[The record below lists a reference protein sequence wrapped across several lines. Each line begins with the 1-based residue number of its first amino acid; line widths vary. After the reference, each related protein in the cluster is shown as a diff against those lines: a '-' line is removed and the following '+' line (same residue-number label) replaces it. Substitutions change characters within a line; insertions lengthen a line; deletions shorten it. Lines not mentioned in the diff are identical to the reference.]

1 MDATG
6 VLYGREARRGKTT
19 SNAKARREKART
31 ARSRGLFVACDG
43 HDALMPDERD
53 LLVEAAVHAIQG
65 NFAKATCETCGIV
78 KEGNQF
84 HLKDP
89 DQCC

>member
-1 MDATG
+1 
-6 VLYGREARRGKTT
+6 
-19 SNAKARREKART
+19 
-31 ARSRGLFVACDG
+31 
-43 HDALMPDERD
+43 MPDERD
-53 LLVEAAVHAIQG
+53 LLVQAAVHAIQG

-89 DQCC
+89 EQCC